1 MLGFG
6 WLALRQSREALKNGR
21 LEDAQRLLCQSAA
34 QGQRGRAALLARL
47 AHDYVQ
53 RGERLL
59 RAEDPEPAWRDVL
72 AAEGLQPGER
82 GAARLREALTRLGI
96 AEVRALLQAGEPARA
111 EEAGARLRG
120 RGVRSPELQ
129 VLEEA
134 ARTWLAARELADR
147 GELAHAADH
156 LDRVRRLLIEPVA
169 VLEEQR
175 DALGR
180 RRETFADLLVR
191 LHGAADAGRWREA
204 LELSEQVL
212 AAAPEHAEARNLRAR
227 AWKAVEPATVAE
239 PAPLADAE
247 AAAPDEDDGRPGR
260 YLLWVDGVGGYLVCL
275 GSRVTLGQSTPDA
288 RVDVPLVA
296 DVSRLHGLLT
306 RDAEGY
312 LLEGVRGLQV
322 NGLAVTKALLR
333 PNDRVTLGPSCQLQF
348 RQPVP
353 VSTSA
358 RLDLVSGHRLPLGLD
373 AVLLMADTL
382 VLGGGAQAHV
392 TVPGLAKPVVL
403 FRHKDGLG
411 VRHAGGLTVDGRA
424 APERSP
430 LGPRATVAGD
440 DFAFALEPV
449 GTRL

>member
-6 WLALRQSREALKNGR
+6 WLALRQAREALKNGR
-21 LEDAQRLLCQSAA
+21 LEDAQRILSQSAA

-47 AHDYVQ
+47 ARDYVE
-53 RGERLL
+53 RGERQLK
-59 RAEDPEPAWRDVL
+59 AEDPEPAWRDLL

-82 GAARLREALTRLGI
+82 GAARLREALTRLGV
-96 AEVRALLQAGEPARA
+96 AEVRALLQAGEPGRA
-111 EEAGARLRG
+111 EESGARLRG

-129 VLEEA
+129 VLEDA
-134 ARTWLAARELADR
+134 ARTWMSGRELADQ
-147 GELAHAADH
+147 GELPRAADH
-156 LDRVRRLLIEPVA
+156 LDRVRRLLIEPA
-169 VLEEQR
+169 RVLEDQR
-175 DALGR
+175 DELER
-180 RRETFADLLVR
+180 RRRTFAELLVR
-191 LHGAADAGRWREA
+191 LHEAADAGHWREA

-212 AAAPEHAEARNLRAR
+212 ATAPEHAEARHIRAR
-227 AWKAVEPATVAE
+227 AWKAVEPVTVAQRGPLPDTDSAP
-239 PAPLADAE
+239 PA
-247 AAAPDEDDGRPGR
+247 DDGHAGR

-275 GSRVTLGQSTPDA
+275 GSRVTLGQAAPDA

-322 NGLAVTKALLR
+322 NGAAVTRALLR
-333 PNDRVTLGPSCQLQF
+333 PGDRVTLGPSCQLQF

-373 AVLLMADTL
+373 GVLLMADTL
-382 VLGGGAQAHV
+382 VLAGGPQAHV
-392 TVPGLAKPVVL
+392 TVPGLTKPVVL
-403 FRHKDGLG
+403 FRYKDGLG
-411 VRHAGGLTVDGRA
+411 VRHPAGLTVDGRPV
-424 APERSP
+424 PERAP
-430 LGPRATVAGD
+430 LGPRAAVAGD

-449 GTRL
+449 GARL